1 MTVTLTK
8 NVDRYSNTAAQ
19 SLDAEVVERNLC
31 PSKTERRSLL
41 WEVVKIIA
49 GEENDDDCVDV
60 LKDALKPHVL
70 RKLWARVSGEPR
82 NVQLTWLCPLLE
94 ELFQPG

>member
-1 MTVTLTK
+1 MQQLRASMQK
-8 NVDRYSNTAAQ
+8 SWKEISA
-19 SLDAEVVERNLC
+19 